1 MPACTLRQPRL
12 CLVTRNSDKKILILL
27 IRLRTETAS
36 DTYSLSHA
44 RQARPGAHSTCLSSE
59 AVKSVRKPKHQPLAD
74 GHDDDDKAKGGR
86 ARLCL
91 SCNLPRP
98 GFSHDLVIASGIL
111 RRLVEL
117 LSRRARCRVGFPAWQ
132 ACETVALGV
141 KANSLKIRHRLT
153 HAPLKSSFDFSKPA
167 RPTPGW
173 LPTLPA
179 PAQQPQPS
187 ALKTAEAGPSTA
199 LQRIVWGPHSQEGT
213 LQ

>member
-1 MPACTLRQPRL
+1 MHTSATKTLPS
-12 CLVTRNSDKKILILL
+12 LVNRNSDKKILILL

-36 DTYSLSHA
+36 DTYSLHA

-167 RPTPGW
+167 RPTPGCQRC
-173 LPTLPA
+173 PRQHSSPSPA
-179 PAQQPQPS
+179 P
-187 ALKTAEAGPSTA
+187 
-199 LQRIVWGPHSQEGT
+199 
-213 LQ
+213 

>member
-1 MPACTLRQPRL
+1 MTPRPACQPACTLRQPRL
-12 CLVTRNSDKKILILL
+12 CLAVVYRNSDKKILILL

-36 DTYSLSHA
+36 DDTLSLSCTPG
-44 RQARPGAHSTCLSSE
+44 QAGRPLSLFKLRGCQVGE
-59 AVKSVRKPKHQPLAD
+59 ETQTPTPLAT
-74 GHDDDDKAKGGR
+74 AMTMTTRRKGGR

-91 SCNLPRP
+91 SGNLPRP

-153 HAPLKSSFDFSKPA
+153 HAPLKTSFDFSKPA
-167 RPTPGW
+167 RPMPGCQRC
-173 LPTLPA
+173 PRQHSSPSPA
-179 PAQQPQPS
+179 P
-187 ALKTAEAGPSTA
+187 
-199 LQRIVWGPHSQEGT
+199 
-213 LQ
+213 